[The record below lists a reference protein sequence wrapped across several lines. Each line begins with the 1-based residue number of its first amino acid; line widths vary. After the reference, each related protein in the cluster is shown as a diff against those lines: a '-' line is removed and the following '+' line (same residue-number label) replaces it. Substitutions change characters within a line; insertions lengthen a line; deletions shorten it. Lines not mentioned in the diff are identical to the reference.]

1 MPEKG
6 TAGTSK
12 LVLGFDGGCATC
24 GDLAAKISEGVGD
37 KLEVRSLRHPQV
49 EHWRDRALGKDAPWA
64 PALFE
69 VVSDDEVKAWMGVGL
84 AVKLARVLGPL
95 STWRVMQ
102 ALGETGKPGATS
114 PGGSTRAA
122 EIAAAGVSR
131 GQFLK
136 GMGGSALALG
146 VLAGVGAP
154 AQAAPEEEVDF
165 DELTEAF
172 AAIEE
177 IPDSVIRRGDR
188 AVRQWLRR
196 RLGLDEP
203 SPKGFWG
210 CVRAIGFALVSNAIP
225 VSKIL
230 KIRAAIRAVGGVGN
244 FVRILRLAY
253 ATGRK
258 KGYSRWGAIRYA
270 AKRAADASGRNIVD
284 ALIGLFALDGVRR
297 NCF

>member
-1 MPEKG
+1 MPEQETTG
-6 TAGTSK
+6 IRR

-24 GDLAAKISEGVGD
+24 GDLAAKISERVGD
-37 KLEVRSLRHPQV
+37 KLEVHSLHHPQV
-49 EHWRDRALGKDAPWA
+49 EHWRERSLGRDAPWA

-69 VVSDDEVKAWMGVGL
+69 VASDDEVKVWTGAGL
-84 AVKLARVLGPL
+84 AVKLARSLGPL

-102 ALGETGKPGATS
+102 ALGEAGKPGAAS
-114 PGGSTRAA
+114 SGGPTRTAR
-122 EIAAAGVSR
+122 IAAAGVSR

-146 VLAGVGAP
+146 VLAGVGSP
-154 AQAAPEEEVDF
+154 AQAAPAEEVDF
-165 DELTEAF
+165 DELTEVF
-172 AAIEE
+172 AAIEG
-177 IPDSVIRRGDR
+177 IPDSVIKRGDR

-225 VSKIL
+225 VAKIL

-258 KGYSRWGAIRYA
+258 KGYSRWGAVRYA
-270 AKRAADASGRNIVD
+270 AKRAAAASGRDIVD
-284 ALIGLFALDGVRR
+284 ALLGLFALDGVRR